1 MGVESVVPS
10 EKVNV
15 NVLSGLMVTPV
26 TPKPEPPEPEPEEP
40 EPEEPEPEEPE
51 PAWSRVICSE
61 SRTR

>member
-15 NVLSGLMVTPV
+15 KVLSGLMVTPV
-26 TPKPEPPEPEPEEP
+26 TPKPEPEPEEPEEP
-40 EPEEPEPEEPE
+40 EPE
-51 PAWSRVICSE
+51 PAWSRAICSE